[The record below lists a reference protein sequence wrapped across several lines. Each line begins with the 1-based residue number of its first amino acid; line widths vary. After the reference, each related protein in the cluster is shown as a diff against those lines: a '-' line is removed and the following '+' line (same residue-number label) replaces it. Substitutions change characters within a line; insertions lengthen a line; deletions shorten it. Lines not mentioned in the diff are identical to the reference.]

1 MLSECLLNSI
11 FNTNVCSG
19 GRLLYFVWDVGIWN
33 FAVLRQTGWIQ
44 VQAQVSLPLWNL
56 RWDEYFNQNS
66 CSLLLGEQC
75 FLSESAV
82 RPHSILTE
90 ATEDNW
96 GHAALR
102 SHSKHYQFSHC
113 PGSEIRLFLCFPVCF
128 AQFSQSLHVLREML
142 LSATV
147 WALSFS
153 LSLSLSI
160 SHNLYVP
167 LSSPLQAFLHRLF
180 HSFFFGGIWKQP
192 VNRTAVNSRHLSV
205 RYVHLLSDMTPRP
218 QAGLEAV
225 VCYPEPAS
233 LT

>member
-19 GRLLYFVWDVGIWN
+19 GRLLYFVWDVSIWN

-153 LSLSLSI
+153 LSLSLYLSLTTFM
-160 SHNLYVP
+160 SHWVP
-167 LSSPLQAFLHRLF
+167 PFR
-180 HSFFFGGIWKQP
+180 HSYIVYSTDFFFWWYLK
-192 VNRTAVNSRHLSV
+192 TACEQNSS
-205 RYVHLLSDMTPRP
+205 
-218 QAGLEAV
+218 
-225 VCYPEPAS
+225 
-233 LT
+233 